1 MPPRP
6 RNSTTACINENLLP
20 DMTVTPTVYLF
31 VAATPWLAVLLRQ
44 DWKTRSLPNRYTLG
58 GSLVISV
65 WQFAWGGLPYL
76 LNSLAGGLIAG
87 ALLLIPF
94 LLRAAGAGDVKF
106 LFASGLLVGYP
117 TVFPMLLLISI
128 FGLLLGIVMQ
138 LSGRFDAVRLKHIAR
153 SLFDW
158 RYDRKQGRL
167 MLPDRENEKVRIP
180 FGVAI
185 SLGVW
190 GTLLL
195 RIAGEY
201 SV

>member
-1 MPPRP
+1 MV
-6 RNSTTACINENLLP
+6 A
-20 DMTVTPTVYLF
+20 TPTVYLF
-31 VAATPWLAVLLRQ
+31 VAATPWLAILLRQ

-58 GSLVISV
+58 GSAVIVV
-65 WQFAWGGLPYL
+65 WQLAWGGLPGL
-76 LNSLAGGLIAG
+76 LNSICGGLIGG

-117 TVFPMLLLISI
+117 AVFPMLFLISV
-128 FGLLLGIVMQ
+128 FGLLLGFAMQ
-138 LSGRFDAVRLKHIAR
+138 LSGSFDAARLKHIAR
-153 SLFDW
+153 TLFDW
-158 RYDRKQGRL
+158 RYDREQGRL
-167 MLPDRENEKVRIP
+167 NLPDRENEKVRIP

-201 SV
+201 ST